1 MKTAVVSLFL
11 CLTFSGAVVAKT
23 PLVKATA
30 TETAAATA
38 AEPKGQFELFSTAA
52 SLQTSRTCFDG
63 PAQSYEGYIKF
74 LAEKAKNQP
83 MFSEAKLRARM
94 PQADFE
100 RFQQSLDCQQFVYK
114 VGDVPVRGFMLKP
127 KQISGKTPVVIYNRG
142 GNGKYGELLFGSVMH
157 ELMPIAEQGFVI
169 LASNYRGQHN
179 WGKATVMNAG
189 FDEFG
194 GAELEDVKALVPIAQ
209 GMKDADANRMAMWG
223 HSRGGMMTY
232 MLAKSMPELKTIVV
246 GAGPTDL
253 AKELEIRPEM
263 ENVFKGRIPYYK
275 INKTVALQQR
285 SVLFWPEKLPADL
298 PILIQHGD
306 KDKHV
311 PVTSSELLSMKLKAL
326 QHPHKLL
333 IYPGADHGFRPVQA
347 KARQDRINW
356 LKQYLG

>member
-1 MKTAVVSLFL
+1 MKTSIVSLFL

-23 PLVKATA
+23 PSGQAPLKQAIA
-30 TETAAATA
+30 TETK
-38 AEPKGQFELFSTAA
+38 PKAPAELFSTAA
-52 SLQTSRTCFDG
+52 SLQKSRTCFDG
-63 PAQSYEGYIKF
+63 PMQSYEGYIKF

-83 MFSEAKLRARM
+83 FFSEAKLRAQL

-100 RFQQSLDCQQFVYK
+100 GFIQKLDCQEFVYK

-127 KQISGKTPVVIYNRG
+127 KQINGKTPVVIYNRG
-142 GNGKYGELLFGSVMH
+142 GNGEYGQLVFGFVMH

-179 WGKATVMNAG
+179 WGKTTVINAG

-246 GAGPTDL
+246 GAGNTDL
-253 AKELEIRPEM
+253 AKELEIRPAM
-263 ENVFKGRIPYYK
+263 EKVHRARIPNYAS
-275 INKTVALQQR
+275 NKVAALTER
-285 SVLFWPEKLPADL
+285 SVLLWPEQLPADL

-306 KDKHV
+306 QDKQV
-311 PVTSSELLSMKLKAL
+311 SVRNAEQLALKLKEL
-326 QHPHKLL
+326 KHPHQLL
-333 IYPGADHGFRPVQA
+333 LYPGADHGFNPVRA
-347 KARQDRINW
+347 KAQQDMINW
-356 LKQYLG
+356 LKKYLG

>member
-1 MKTAVVSLFL
+1 MKTAVVSLL
-11 CLTFSGAVVAKT
+11 LSAALSGAVIAET
-23 PLVKATA
+23 TLVKAPLTNTA
-30 TETAAATA
+30 TTETK
-38 AEPKGQFELFSTAA
+38 PKAQAELFSTAA
-52 SLQTSRTCFDG
+52 SLQKSRSCFSG
-63 PAQSYEGYIKF
+63 PYQSYDSFIAMRIKMG
-74 LAEKAKNQP
+74 KNQP
-83 MFSEAKLRARM
+83 NFSEVKLRDQL
-94 PQADFE
+94 PQAEFE
-100 RFQQSLDCQQFVYK
+100 RFQQTLDCQDFVYK

-127 KQISGKTPVVIYNRG
+127 KQISGKAPVVIYNRG
-142 GNGKYGELLFGSVMH
+142 GNGGYGQLVFGFVMH
-157 ELMPIAEQGFVI
+157 ELMPIAEQGFVVI
-169 LASNYRGQHN
+169 ASNYRGQHN
-179 WGKATVMNAG
+179 WGQNSGVNAG
-189 FDEFG
+189 LDEFG
-194 GAELEDVKALVPIAQ
+194 GADLEDVKALLPIAQ
-209 GMKDADANRMAMWG
+209 GMKQADVKRLGMWG

-311 PVTSSELLSMKLKAL
+311 PVTSSEQLSMKLKAL

>member
-1 MKTAVVSLFL
+1 MKTAVVSLLL
-11 CLTFSGAVVAKT
+11 CLSFSGAVVAKT
-23 PLVKATA
+23 PLAQAPLTNTAA
-30 TETAAATA
+30 TETK
-38 AEPKGQFELFSTAA
+38 PKAQTELFSTAA
-52 SLQTSRTCFDG
+52 SLQKSRSCFSG
-63 PAQSYEGYIKF
+63 PYQSYDSFMAMRIKMG
-74 LAEKAKNQP
+74 KNQP
-83 MFSEAKLRARM
+83 NFSEAKLRTQL
-94 PQADFE
+94 PQAEFE
-100 RFQQSLDCQQFVYK
+100 RFQQTLDCQDFVYK
-114 VGDVPVRGFMLKP
+114 VGDVPIRGFMIKP
-127 KQISGKTPVVIYNRG
+127 KQISGKAPVVIYNRG
-142 GNGKYGELLFGSVMH
+142 GNGGYGQLLFGFVMH
-157 ELMPIAEQGFVI
+157 ELMPIAEQGFVVI
-169 LASNYRGQHN
+169 ASNYRGQHN

-347 KARQDRINW
+347 QARQDRINW

>member
-1 MKTAVVSLFL
+1 MKTAVISLL
-11 CLTFSGAVVAKT
+11 LSLSFSGAVVAKT
-23 PLVKATA
+23 PSAQAPLT
-30 TETAAATA
+30 TTAAAIA
-38 AEPKGQFELFSTAA
+38 AGPKSQFELFSTAA
-52 SLQTSRTCFDG
+52 SLQTSESCFSG
-63 PAQSYEGYIKF
+63 QAQNYQAFIKSMV
-74 LAEKAKNQP
+74 EKYKNQP
-83 MFSEAKLRARM
+83 MVTEDKLRAQL
-94 PQADFE
+94 PQANFE
-100 RFQQSLDCQQFVYK
+100 RLQQELDCQDFVYK
-114 VGDVPVRGFMLKP
+114 VGDVPVRGFMIKP
-127 KQISGKTPVVIYNRG
+127 KDMSGKAPVVIYNRG
-142 GNGKYGELLFGSVMH
+142 GNGGYGKLTLSFVMR
-157 ELMPIAEQGFVI
+157 ELMPVAEQGFVI
-169 LASNYRGQHN
+169 LASNYRGELN
-179 WGKATVMNAG
+179 SGKAAAVNAG

-194 GAELEDVKALVPIAQ
+194 GADLEDVKALLPIAQ
-209 GMKDADANRMAMWG
+209 GMKQADVNRLGMWG

-263 ENVFKGRIPYYK
+263 ENVFKGRIPNYN
-275 INKTVALQQR
+275 INKTAALQQR

-311 PVTSSELLSMKLKAL
+311 PVTSSEQLSMKLKAL

-347 KARQDRINW
+347 KARQDMINW

>member
-1 MKTAVVSLFL
+1 MKTAVVSLLL
-11 CLTFSGAVVAKT
+11 CFTFSGAVIAKT
-23 PLVKATA
+23 SSATA
-30 TETAAATA
+30 TAATA

-52 SLQTSRTCFDG
+52 SLQKSRSCFSG
-63 PAQSYEGYIKF
+63 PFQSYDSFMAMRIKMG
-74 LAEKAKNQP
+74 KNQP
-83 MFSEAKLRARM
+83 HFSEAKLKAEL
-94 PQADFE
+94 PKAKFE
-100 RFQQSLDCQQFVYK
+100 LFQKTLDCQDFVYR
-114 VGDVPVRGFMLKP
+114 VGDIPVRGYMIKP
-127 KQISGKTPVVIYNRG
+127 KQISGKAPVVIYNRG
-142 GNGKYGELLFGSVMH
+142 GNGDWGKLTFSFVMKD
-157 ELMPIAEQGFVI
+157 LMPVAEQGFVI

-179 WGKATVMNAG
+179 WGKATLMNAG

-326 QHPHKLL
+326 QHSHKLL

>member
-1 MKTAVVSLFL
+1 MKTAVVSLLL
-11 CLTFSGAVVAKT
+11 CFTFSGAVVAKT
-23 PLVKATA
+23 PLAAAT
-30 TETAAATA
+30 AATA

-52 SLQTSRTCFDG
+52 SLQTSESCFSG
-63 PAQSYEGYIKF
+63 PYQSYDSFIAMRIKMG
-74 LAEKAKNQP
+74 KNQP
-83 MFSEAKLRARM
+83 NFSEAKLRTQL

-127 KQISGKTPVVIYNRG
+127 KQISGKAPVVIYNRG
-142 GNGKYGELLFGSVMH
+142 GNGDWGELTFSFIMKD
-157 ELMPIAEQGFVI
+157 LMPVAEQGFVI
-169 LASNYRGQHN
+169 LASNYRGRHN
-179 WGKATVMNAG
+179 WSKNSVMNAG

-194 GAELEDVKALVPIAQ
+194 GADLEDVKALLPIAQ
-209 GMKDADANRMAMWG
+209 GMKQADVNRLGMWG

-263 ENVFKGRIPYYK
+263 ENVFKGRIPNY
-275 INKTVALQQR
+275 NSDKTTALQQR

-311 PVTSSELLSMKLKAL
+311 PVTSSEQLSMKLKAL